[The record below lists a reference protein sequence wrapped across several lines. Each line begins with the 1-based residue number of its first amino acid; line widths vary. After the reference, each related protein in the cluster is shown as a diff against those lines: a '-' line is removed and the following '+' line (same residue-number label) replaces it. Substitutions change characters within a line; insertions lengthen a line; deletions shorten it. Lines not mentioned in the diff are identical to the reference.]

1 MSKIKLEPNA
11 SGSGTLTISAPN
23 TNSDRTISLPDK
35 AGEVAVGAGTVVQV
49 VFGSISTEASTTS
62 TSFVDT
68 GLTATITPT
77 SSSNKIL
84 VLVNQRVYAQTDNR
98 ASVAL
103 YRGGS
108 DVSPVADITRYG
120 LHDSS
125 SVGGGDFF
133 TLSYLDSPS
142 STSAQVYKTVV
153 KRQAGS
159 ASIFVQIDDD
169 LSTITLMEIVA

>member
-1 MSKIKLEPNA
+1 MSTIKLHPNA

-49 VFGSISTEASTTS
+49 VFGSISTQASTTS

>member
-1 MSKIKLEPNA
+1 MSEIKIQANS
-11 SGSGTLTISAPN
+11 SGGGVYTLQSGTGST
-23 TNSDRTISLPDK
+23 DRTITLPDK

-49 VFGSISTEASTTS
+49 VFGSISTQASTTS

-84 VLVNQRVYAQTDNR
+84 VLVNQRVYAQTDCR

>member
-49 VFGSISTEASTTS
+49 VFGSISTQASTTS

>member
-1 MSKIKLEPNA
+1 MASIKLEPNA

-49 VFGSISTEASTTS
+49 VFGSISTQASTTS